1 MRKYSI
7 VIPVYNRPVEVEELL
22 ESLLEQTYDNFE
34 VIIVEDGSSD
44 PCLEVVKRYREQLD
58 IQYFFKENTG
68 PGDSRNFGM
77 NKATGDYIV
86 LFDSDCLIPEQYFRE
101 VEKGLNVRQLDAYG
115 GPDAAHESF
124 TIVQK
129 AINYAMTSFI
139 TTGGIRG
146 KEKNLD
152 HFTPRSFNMG
162 VSKAVYDKVGGFSDV
177 HPGEDPDWSY
187 RIMDEGF
194 KTGLLPKA
202 FVYHKRR
209 IDFKKFRLQ
218 VYKFGVVRNI
228 LMLWHPTRFKP
239 VFLLPTLFLLGSIS
253 LLILAFVHSV
263 WWLFPLGLL
272 AGLLFADALV
282 QTGELAIALR
292 AVPASFMQL
301 YGYGW
306 GFLRGYLKIH
316 LQGIPPRE
324 AFPKMFFNQPADEQT
339 SRPVDQ

>member
-7 VIPVYNRPVEVEELL
+7 IIPVYNRPIEVEELL
-22 ESLLEQTYDNFE
+22 DSLLEQDYDNFE
-34 VIIVEDGSSD
+34 LIIVEDGSTEPS
-44 PCLEVVKRYREQLD
+44 LEVIKRYQDRLN

-68 PGDSRNFGM
+68 PGDSRNYGM
-77 NKATGDYIV
+77 AKATGDYIV
-86 LFDSDCLIPEQYFRE
+86 LFDSDCLIPSNYFRE
-101 VEKGLNVRQLDAYG
+101 VEKGLNVRKLDAFG

-124 TIVQK
+124 SDVQK
-129 AINYAMTSFI
+129 AINYAMTSFF

-152 HFTPRSFNMG
+152 KFTPRSFNMG
-162 VSKAVYDKVGGFSDV
+162 VSKEVYEKVGGFSDV

-194 KTGLLPKA
+194 TTGLIPKA
-202 FVYHKRR
+202 YVYHKRR

-228 LMLWHPTRFKP
+228 LMQWHPTKFKP

-253 LLILAFVHSV
+253 LLVLAVFSSV

-272 AGLLFADALV
+272 AGLLFADSLIS
-282 QTGELAIALR
+282 TGKVEIAVR

-306 GFLRGYLKIH
+306 GFLKGYVKIH
-316 LQGIPPRE
+316 LMGIPPRE
-324 AFPKMFFNQPADEQT
+324 AFPKMFFKK
-339 SRPVDQ
+339 

>member
-7 VIPVYNRPVEVEELL
+7 IIPVYNRPVEVEELL
-22 ESLLEQTYDNFE
+22 DSLLEQDYANFE
-34 VIIVEDGSSD
+34 VIIVEDGSTEPS
-44 PCLEVVKRYREQLD
+44 LEVVKRYQDRID
-58 IQYFFKENTG
+58 IQYFFKPNTG
-68 PGDSRNFGM
+68 PGDSRNYGM
-77 NKATGDYIV
+77 AKATGDYIV
-86 LFDSDCLIPEQYFRE
+86 LFDSDCLIPSNYFRE

-124 TIVQK
+124 SVVQK
-129 AINYAMTSFI
+129 AINYAMTSFF

-152 HFTPRSFNMG
+152 NFTPRSFNMG
-162 VSKAVYDKVGGFSDV
+162 VSKAVYEKVGGFSDV

-187 RIMDEGF
+187 RIMDAGF
-194 KTGLLPKA
+194 KTGLIPKA
-202 FVYHKRR
+202 YVYHKRR

-228 LMLWHPTRFKP
+228 LMAWHPTKFKP
-239 VFLLPTLFLLGSIS
+239 VFLLPTLFLLGSVL
-253 LLILAFVHSV
+253 LLILAVLSSV

-282 QTGELAIALR
+282 TTGKLEIALR

-306 GFLRGYLKIH
+306 GFLQGYVKIH
-316 LQGIPPRE
+316 LMGMAPRE
-324 AFPKMFFNQPADEQT
+324 AFPGMFFKKKE
-339 SRPVDQ
+339 VG

>member
-7 VIPVYNRPVEVEELL
+7 IIPVYNRPVEVEELL
-22 ESLLEQTYDNFE
+22 DSLLEQDYDNFE
-34 VIIVEDGSSD
+34 LIIVEDGSAEPS
-44 PCLEVVKRYREQLD
+44 LEVIKRYQDRLN

-68 PGDSRNFGM
+68 PGDSRNYGM
-77 NKATGDYIV
+77 AKATGDYIV
-86 LFDSDCLIPEQYFRE
+86 LFDSDCLIPPNYFRE
-101 VEKGLNVRQLDAYG
+101 VEKGLNVRKLDAFG

-124 TIVQK
+124 SDVQK
-129 AINYAMTSFI
+129 AINYAMTSFF

-152 HFTPRSFNMG
+152 KFTPRSFNMG
-162 VSKAVYDKVGGFSDV
+162 VSKEVYEKVGGFSDV

-194 KTGLLPKA
+194 TTGLIPKA
-202 FVYHKRR
+202 YVYHKRR

-228 LMLWHPTRFKP
+228 LMQWHPTKFKP

-253 LLILAFVHSV
+253 LLVLAVFSSV

-272 AGLLFADALV
+272 AGLLFADSLIS
-282 QTGELAIALR
+282 TGKVEIAVR

-306 GFLRGYLKIH
+306 GFLKGYVKIH
-316 LQGIPPRE
+316 LMGIPPRE
-324 AFPKMFFNQPADEQT
+324 AFPKMFFKK
-339 SRPVDQ
+339 